1 MKNWIVIGSLI
12 FLAVNFIACKEDDVE
27 TDTVIESDFQK
38 DVNGWS
44 AGYALYKDAN
54 KDSVKFVSG
63 RNKLESPLDT
73 THYGFKVQGRNDEDS
88 LFLYAK
94 KKVSGLNS
102 SKTYLLYFSVDLASS
117 YPDTA
122 NGAGRLGNLKVG
134 ASANEPKEVRDTVT
148 KYNRATIGKGL
159 WNVDG
164 NEMGILGN
172 LSNTATTSGYKLIGY
187 NNNAKPVAIKPNAQ
201 GEIWLCVG
209 ADTRFKGTTTVFFD
223 RIKVTIR

>member
-1 MKNWIVIGSLI
+1 MKKWMVWGSLV
-12 FLAVNFIACKEDDVE
+12 LLTANFFACKEDDVE
-27 TDTVIESDFQK
+27 TDTVIESNFEQ

-44 AGYALYKDAN
+44 GGYALFKDSN

-63 RNKLESPLDT
+63 RNKLVSPLDT
-73 THYGFKVQGRNDEDS
+73 TKYGFKVEGRNDEDS

-102 SKTYLLYFSVDLASS
+102 SRTYLVYYSVDLASS

-122 NGAGRLGNLKVG
+122 NSAGRMGNLKVG
-134 ASANEPKEVRDTVT
+134 ASADEPKAVRDTVT
-148 KYNRATIGKGL
+148 SYSRLAIKKGL

-164 NEMGILGN
+164 KEMVLLGN

-187 NNNAKPVAIKPNAQ
+187 NNNAKPLEVKPNAQ
-201 GEIWLCVG
+201 GEIWLSVG